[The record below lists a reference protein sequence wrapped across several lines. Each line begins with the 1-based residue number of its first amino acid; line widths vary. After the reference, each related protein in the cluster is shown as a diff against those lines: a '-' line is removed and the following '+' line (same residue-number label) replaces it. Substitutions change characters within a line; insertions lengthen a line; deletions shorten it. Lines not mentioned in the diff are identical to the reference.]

1 MSDKKEEKKETAT
14 TDRIATVV
22 DFFESGAAKVR
33 FDGEDKDSEKEY
45 PFMKHCIPAKGDRVY
60 MRAFAESYIIE
71 GVILFETAPQKL
83 DGVDSDFNVKG
94 KLKASSAE
102 ISGNVS
108 ASNFNGNVTGNVTGN
123 VKGNVTG
130 SLNGNVTGNVKGN
143 VTGSL
148 NGNVTGNVKG
158 NVTGSLNGNVTGNVK
173 GNVTGSLNGNV
184 TGNVK
189 GNVTGTLYGSVQG
202 GSISASSISSQGS
215 ISTNNTISCDNL
227 SANKINCTYFKT
239 NSYGVGFFGM
249 TPSRKSSVTQ
259 LNSNADLNDIRSRLN
274 KLISVLSGY
283 GLV

>member
-14 TDRIATVV
+14 TDRLATVV

-45 PFMKHCIPAKGDRVY
+45 PFMKHCIPTKGDRVY

-102 ISGNVS
+102 ISGNVN
-108 ASNFNGNVTGNVTGN
+108 ASNFNGNVT
-123 VKGNVTG
+123 GNVTG

-143 VTGSL
+143 V
-148 NGNVTGNVKG
+148 NG
-158 NVTGSLNGNVTGNVK
+158 NVTGSLNGNVTGNVR
-173 GNVTGSLNGNV
+173 GDV

-202 GSISASSISSQGS
+202 GSVSASSISSQGN
-215 ISTNNTISCDNL
+215 ISTNNTVSCGTLTTN
-227 SANKINCTYFKT
+227 NINCSNFRTS
-239 NSYGVGFFGM
+239 NYGVGFFGT
-249 TPSRKSSVTQ
+249 TPSRKQSIYG
-259 LNSNADLNDIRSRLN
+259 LNSNSDLNTVINRLN
-274 KLISVLSGY
+274 SLLSALRGY
-283 GLV
+283 GLIS

>member
-108 ASNFNGNVTGNVTGN
+108 ASNFNGDVTGNVRGSLTGNVRGNVTGDVTGNVRGTLTGN
-123 VKGNVTG
+123 VKGGGITASNITA
-130 SLNGNVTGNVKGN
+130 S
-143 VTGSL
+143 
-148 NGNVTGNVKG
+148 
-158 NVTGSLNGNVTGNVK
+158 
-173 GNVTGSLNGNV
+173 
-184 TGNVK
+184 
-189 GNVTGTLYGSVQG
+189 GT
-202 GSISASSISSQGS
+202 AKF
-215 ISTNNTISCDNL
+215 NTM
-227 SANKINCTYFKT
+227 SANYITCSNFKT
-239 NSYGVGFFGM
+239 SSSGVGFFGYSP
-249 TPSRKSSVTQ
+249 TRKEQVYSLPSSPDIKSITTTINSLLYALRKYG
-259 LNSNADLNDIRSRLN
+259 
-274 KLISVLSGY
+274 LIS
-283 GLV
+283 

>member
-14 TDRIATVV
+14 TDRLATVV

-45 PFMKHCIPAKGDRVY
+45 PFMKHCIPTKGDRVY

-108 ASNFNGNVTGNVTGN
+108 ASNFNGNVTGDVTGNVTGTLYGNVKGNVTGNVNGNVTGSLKGNVTGSVTGN

-130 SLNGNVTGNVKGN
+130 SLNGNVTGNVRGD
-143 VTGSL
+143 
-148 NGNVTGNVKG
+148 
-158 NVTGSLNGNVTGNVK
+158 
-173 GNVTGSLNGNV
+173 V

>member
-14 TDRIATVV
+14 TDRLATVV

-45 PFMKHCIPAKGDRVY
+45 PFMKHCIPTKGDRVY

-102 ISGNVS
+102 ISGNVN
-108 ASNFNGNVTGNVTGN
+108 ASNFNGNVT
-123 VKGNVTG
+123 GNVTG

-143 VTGSL
+143 V
-148 NGNVTGNVKG
+148 NG
-158 NVTGSLNGNVTGNVK
+158 NVTGSLNGNVTGNVRGNVN
-173 GNVTGSLNGNV
+173 GNVTGSLNGNVTGNVRGDV

-202 GSISASSISSQGS
+202 GSVSASSISSQGN
-215 ISTNNTISCDNL
+215 ISTNNTVSCGTLTTN
-227 SANKINCTYFKT
+227 NINCSNFRTS
-239 NSYGVGFFGM
+239 NYGVGFFGT
-249 TPSRKSSVTQ
+249 TPSRKQSIYG
-259 LNSNADLNDIRSRLN
+259 LNSNSDLNTVINRLN
-274 KLISVLSGY
+274 SLLSALRGY
-283 GLV
+283 GLIS